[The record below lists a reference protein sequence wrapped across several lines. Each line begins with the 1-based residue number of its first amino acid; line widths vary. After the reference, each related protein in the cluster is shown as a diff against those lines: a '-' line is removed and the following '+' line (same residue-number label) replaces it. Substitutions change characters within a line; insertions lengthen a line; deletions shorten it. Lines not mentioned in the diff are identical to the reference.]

1 MRRINDLMTQMKDKM
16 AETSQSDSSK
26 WNLDNEF
33 DKLMIMLKQEYVR
46 LSEDKDKDKE
56 LSEHDVIQDVDIMD
70 DTNSFLQNELNTQAV
85 VSPSRKYEL
94 TVPGGLKSKKDKK
107 RTASQLGSG
116 KKRRT
121 KAERERR
128 NP

>member
-70 DTNSFLQNELNTQAV
+70 DTNSFL
-85 VSPSRKYEL
+85 
-94 TVPGGLKSKKDKK
+94 
-107 RTASQLGSG
+107 
-116 KKRRT
+116 
-121 KAERERR
+121 
-128 NP
+128 